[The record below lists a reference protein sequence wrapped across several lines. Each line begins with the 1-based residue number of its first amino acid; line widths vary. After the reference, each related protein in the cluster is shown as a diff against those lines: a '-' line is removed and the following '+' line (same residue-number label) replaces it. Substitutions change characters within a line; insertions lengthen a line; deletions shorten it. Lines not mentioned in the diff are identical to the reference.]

1 MMEGINWG
9 EVTDQ
14 ANSIEVNLGLFNRAI
29 NDDFQSFAN
38 ELSYYWASGNAITFG
53 DNLGKS
59 LEEFNANV
67 NKVQEEVA
75 ELINR
80 AAQIYSDRFNV
91 PNEIGRVS
99 PDPVTE
105 LIIKKFENPFKETVN
120 GVTGMNKGPVTDCCN
135 FYNDKIKKLI
145 ESAKTGVTGIELS
158 IFDTAYAQKEAFNTK
173 VKDLYAGL
181 QDTLEHTIAVIN
193 RDKKKEEDR
202 VDLAKQQTVNTFNA

>member
-9 EVTDQ
+9 GVTEQ
-14 ANSIEVNLGLFNRAI
+14 ANSIEVKLGLFNRAI
-29 NDDFQSFAN
+29 QDDFQSFAN
-38 ELSYYWASGNAITFG
+38 ELSYYWASGNAVTFG
-53 DNLGKS
+53 DNLGNS
-59 LEEFNANV
+59 LEEFRTNV
-67 NKVQEEVA
+67 NNVQKEVA

-80 AAQIYSDRFNV
+80 AAQIYADRFNV

-99 PDPVTE
+99 PDPVTD
-105 LIIKKFENPFKETVN
+105 IMKKFENPFKETVN

-145 ESAKTGVTGIELS
+145 ESAKTEVTGVELP
-158 IFDTAYAQKEAFNTK
+158 IFDTAYAQRDAFKAK
-173 VKDLYAGL
+173 VEDLYSGL

-202 VDLAKQQTVNTFNA
+202 VELAKRQTVNTFNA